1 MKDSVYRAPKGTRDL
16 VWPDSERRRSF
27 IDLFAKIV
35 SRSGYAEIVPPMFEH
50 IEVFQRLGDGTD
62 VVRKEMYNFEDKGGR
77 NIALRPEQTA
87 SIVRSYAE
95 HRPSLPWKVWY
106 AGPNFRYERAQK
118 GRFRQFDQVGVE
130 ALGADDP
137 YLDVEVI
144 AIAWRFYEALG
155 LKQVNLLLNSVGTI
169 QDRTRYVEALRGYL
183 EKRKG
188 DLSTEMQE
196 TLVSNPLRVLDS
208 KRTEDIEVVSEAPSI
223 LEHLSV
229 EANSHFNKVQEG
241 LQKLKIPYSVTPNL
255 VRGLDYY
262 VQTTFEFTT
271 KSIDAAQD
279 AIGGGG
285 RYDGLAAEMGAPE
298 TPGVGFALGLDRT
311 LMACEAEKTFIGQ
324 EQLLQIYV
332 VDTTGGENSLIITD
346 QLRQKGFKV
355 DRSFGDRS
363 MKAQM
368 KAADKSGAKIALI
381 IGEDEVE
388 KGVVTIRDL
397 RGEEGQEEIAS
408 DSIIANLEKRLG

>member
-16 VWPDSERRRSF
+16 VWPDSKRRRSF
-27 IDLFAKIV
+27 IDLFAEIV
-35 SRSGYAEIVPPMFEH
+35 SSAGYAEIVLPMFEH
-50 IEVFQRLGDGTD
+50 VEVFQRLGDGTD
-62 VVRKEMYNFEDKGGR
+62 VVRKEMYDFEDKGGR

-87 SIVRSYAE
+87 SIVRAYAE

-118 GRFRQFDQVGVE
+118 GRFRQFDQVGIE

-155 LKQVNLLLNSVGTI
+155 LKQVNLSLNSVGTL
-169 QDRTRYVEALRGYL
+169 QDRIVYIEALSEYL
-183 EKRKG
+183 EKQKG
-188 DLSTEMQE
+188 FLSTEAQE
-196 TLVSNPLRVLDS
+196 TLSSNPLRVLDS
-208 KRTEDIEVVSEAPSI
+208 KRAEDIEVVSQAPSI
-223 LEHLSV
+223 LEHLSE
-229 EANSHFNKVQEG
+229 EANNHFSKVEEG
-241 LQKLKIPYSVTPNL
+241 LKKLEIPYLVQPNL

-262 VQTTFEFTT
+262 VQTTFEFSTE
-271 KSIDAAQD
+271 SIDAAQD

-285 RYDGLAAEMGAPE
+285 RYDGLAAEMGAPA

-311 LMACEAEKTFIGQ
+311 LMACEAEKTFIGP
-324 EQLLQIYV
+324 EQLLQVYV
-332 VDTTGGENSLIITD
+332 IDTTGGENSLVITD
-346 QLRQKGFKV
+346 QLRQNGFKV

-381 IGEDEVE
+381 VGEDEVE

-408 DSIIANLEKRLG
+408 DSIIANLEKRL

>member
-27 IDLFAKIV
+27 IDLFAEIV
-35 SRSGYAEIVPPMFEH
+35 SSAGYAEIVLPMFEH
-50 IEVFQRLGDGTD
+50 VEVFQRLGDGTD
-62 VVRKEMYNFEDKGGR
+62 VVRKEMYDFEDKGGR

-87 SIVRSYAE
+87 SIVRAYAE

-118 GRFRQFDQVGVE
+118 GRFRQFDQVGIE

-155 LKQVNLLLNSVGTI
+155 LKQVNLSLNSVGTL
-169 QDRTRYVEALRGYL
+169 QDRIIYIEALSEYL
-183 EKRKG
+183 EKQKG
-188 DLSTEMQE
+188 FLSTEAQE
-196 TLVSNPLRVLDS
+196 TLSSNPLRVLDS
-208 KRTEDIEVVSEAPSI
+208 KRVEDIEVVSQAPSI
-223 LEHLSV
+223 LEHLSE
-229 EANSHFNKVQEG
+229 EANNHFSKVEEG
-241 LQKLKIPYSVTPNL
+241 LKKLEIPYLVQPNL

-262 VQTTFEFTT
+262 VQTTFEFSTE
-271 KSIDAAQD
+271 SIDAAQD

-285 RYDGLAAEMGAPE
+285 RYDGLAAEMGAPA

-311 LMACEAEKTFIGQ
+311 LMACEAEKTFIGP
-324 EQLLQIYV
+324 EQLLQVYV
-332 VDTTGGENSLIITD
+332 IDTTGGENSLVITD
-346 QLRQKGFKV
+346 QLRQNGFKV

-381 IGEDEVE
+381 VGEDEVE

-408 DSIIANLEKRLG
+408 DSIIANLEKRL

>member
-27 IDLFAKIV
+27 IDLFAEIV
-35 SRSGYAEIVPPMFEH
+35 SSAGYAEIVLPMFEH
-50 IEVFQRLGDGTD
+50 VEVFQRLGDGTD
-62 VVRKEMYNFEDKGGR
+62 VVRKEMYDFEDKGGR

-87 SIVRSYAE
+87 SIVRAYAE

-118 GRFRQFDQVGVE
+118 GRFRQFDQVGIE

-155 LKQVNLLLNSVGTI
+155 LKQVNLSLNSVGTL
-169 QDRTRYVEALRGYL
+169 QDRIVYIEALSEYL
-183 EKRKG
+183 EKQKG
-188 DLSTEMQE
+188 FLSTEAQE
-196 TLVSNPLRVLDS
+196 TLSSNPLRVLDS
-208 KRTEDIEVVSEAPSI
+208 KRVEDIEVVSQAPSI
-223 LEHLSV
+223 LEHLSEEASNHFSKV
-229 EANSHFNKVQEG
+229 EEG
-241 LQKLKIPYSVTPNL
+241 LKKLEIPYLIKPNL

-262 VQTTFEFTT
+262 VQTTFEFSTE
-271 KSIDAAQD
+271 SIDAAQD

-285 RYDGLAAEMGAPE
+285 RYDGLAAEMGAPA

-311 LMACEAEKTFIGQ
+311 LMACEAEKTFIGP
-324 EQLLQIYV
+324 EQLLQVYV
-332 VDTTGGENSLIITD
+332 IDTTGGENSLVITD
-346 QLRQKGFKV
+346 QLRQNGFKV

-381 IGEDEVE
+381 VGEDEVE

-408 DSIIANLEKRLG
+408 DSIIANLEKRL

>member
-27 IDLFAKIV
+27 IDLFAEIV
-35 SRSGYAEIVPPMFEH
+35 SSAGYAEIVLPMFEH
-50 IEVFQRLGDGTD
+50 VEVFQRLGDGTD
-62 VVRKEMYNFEDKGGR
+62 VVRKEMYDFEDKGGR

-87 SIVRSYAE
+87 SIVRAYAE

-106 AGPNFRYERAQK
+106 SGPNFRYERAQK
-118 GRFRQFDQVGVE
+118 GRFRQFDQVGIE

-155 LKQVNLLLNSVGTI
+155 LKQVNLSLNSVGAL
-169 QDRTRYVEALRGYL
+169 QDRIIYIEALSEYL
-183 EKRKG
+183 EKQKG
-188 DLSTEMQE
+188 FLSTEAQE
-196 TLVSNPLRVLDS
+196 TLSSNPLRVLDS
-208 KRTEDIEVVSEAPSI
+208 KRAEDIEVVSQAPSI
-223 LEHLSV
+223 LEHLSEEASNHFSKV
-229 EANSHFNKVQEG
+229 EEG
-241 LQKLKIPYSVTPNL
+241 LKKLEIPYLVQPNL

-262 VQTTFEFTT
+262 VQTTFEFSTE
-271 KSIDAAQD
+271 SIDAAQD

-285 RYDGLAAEMGAPE
+285 RYDGLAAEMGAPA

-311 LMACEAEKTFIGQ
+311 LMACEAEKTFIGP
-324 EQLLQIYV
+324 EQLLQVYV
-332 VDTTGGENSLIITD
+332 IDTTGGENSLVITD
-346 QLRQKGFKV
+346 QLRQNGFKV

-381 IGEDEVE
+381 VGEDEVE

-408 DSIIANLEKRLG
+408 DSIIANLEKRL

>member
-27 IDLFAKIV
+27 IDLFAEIV
-35 SRSGYAEIVPPMFEH
+35 SSAGYAEIVLPMFEH
-50 IEVFQRLGDGTD
+50 VEVFQRLGDGTD
-62 VVRKEMYNFEDKGGR
+62 VVRKEMYDFEDKGGR

-87 SIVRSYAE
+87 SIVRAYAE

-118 GRFRQFDQVGVE
+118 GRFRQFDQVGIE

-155 LKQVNLLLNSVGTI
+155 LKQVNLSLNSVGTL
-169 QDRTRYVEALRGYL
+169 QDRIIYIEALSEYL
-183 EKRKG
+183 EKQKG
-188 DLSTEMQE
+188 FLSTEAQE
-196 TLVSNPLRVLDS
+196 TLSSNPLRVLDS
-208 KRTEDIEVVSEAPSI
+208 KRAEDIEVVSQAPSI
-223 LEHLSV
+223 LEHLSE
-229 EANSHFNKVQEG
+229 EANNHFSKVEEG
-241 LQKLKIPYSVTPNL
+241 LKKLEIPYLVQPNL

-262 VQTTFEFTT
+262 VQTTFEFSTE
-271 KSIDAAQD
+271 SIDAAQD

-285 RYDGLAAEMGAPE
+285 RYDGLAAEMGAPA

-311 LMACEAEKTFIGQ
+311 LMACEAEKTFIGP
-324 EQLLQIYV
+324 EQLLQVYV
-332 VDTTGGENSLIITD
+332 IDTTGGENSLVITD
-346 QLRQKGFKV
+346 QLRQNGFKV

-381 IGEDEVE
+381 VGEDEVE

-408 DSIIANLEKRLG
+408 DSIIANLEKRL

>member
-27 IDLFAKIV
+27 IDLFAEIV
-35 SRSGYAEIVPPMFEH
+35 SSAGYAEIVLPMFEH
-50 IEVFQRLGDGTD
+50 VEVFQRLGDGTD
-62 VVRKEMYNFEDKGGR
+62 VVRKEMYDFEDKGGR
-77 NIALRPEQTA
+77 NIALRPDPTA
-87 SIVRSYAE
+87 SIVRAYAE

-118 GRFRQFDQVGVE
+118 GRFRQFDQVGIE

-155 LKQVNLLLNSVGTI
+155 LKQVNLSLNSVGTL
-169 QDRTRYVEALRGYL
+169 QDRIIYIEALSEYL
-183 EKRKG
+183 EKQKG
-188 DLSTEMQE
+188 FLSTEAQE
-196 TLVSNPLRVLDS
+196 TLSSNPLRVLDS
-208 KRTEDIEVVSEAPSI
+208 KRAEDIEVVSQAPSI
-223 LEHLSV
+223 LEHLSE
-229 EANSHFNKVQEG
+229 EANNHFSKVEEG
-241 LQKLKIPYSVTPNL
+241 LKKLEIPYLVQPNL

-262 VQTTFEFTT
+262 VQTTFEFSTE
-271 KSIDAAQD
+271 SIDAAQD

-285 RYDGLAAEMGAPE
+285 RYDGLAAEMGAPA

-311 LMACEAEKTFIGQ
+311 LMACEAEKTFIGP
-324 EQLLQIYV
+324 EQLLQVYV
-332 VDTTGGENSLIITD
+332 IDTTGGENSLVITD
-346 QLRQKGFKV
+346 QLRQNGFKV

-381 IGEDEVE
+381 VGEDEVE

-408 DSIIANLEKRLG
+408 DSIIANLEKRL

>member
-27 IDLFAKIV
+27 IDLFAEIV
-35 SRSGYAEIVPPMFEH
+35 SSAGYAEIVLPMFEH
-50 IEVFQRLGDGTD
+50 VEVFQRLGDGTD
-62 VVRKEMYNFEDKGGR
+62 VVRKEMYDFEDKGGR

-87 SIVRSYAE
+87 SIVRAYAE

-118 GRFRQFDQVGVE
+118 GRFRQFDQVGIE

-155 LKQVNLLLNSVGTI
+155 LKQVNLSLNSVGTL
-169 QDRTRYVEALRGYL
+169 QDRIIYIEALSEYL
-183 EKRKG
+183 EKQKG
-188 DLSTEMQE
+188 FLSTEAQE
-196 TLVSNPLRVLDS
+196 TLSSNPLRVLDS
-208 KRTEDIEVVSEAPSI
+208 KRAEDIEVVSQAPSI
-223 LEHLSV
+223 LEHLSE
-229 EANSHFNKVQEG
+229 EANNHFSKVEEG
-241 LQKLKIPYSVTPNL
+241 LKKLEIPYLVQPNL

-262 VQTTFEFTT
+262 VQTTFEFSTE
-271 KSIDAAQD
+271 SIDAAQD

-285 RYDGLAAEMGAPE
+285 RYDGLAAEMGAPA

-311 LMACEAEKTFIGQ
+311 LMACEAEKTFIGP
-324 EQLLQIYV
+324 EQLLQVYV
-332 VDTTGGENSLIITD
+332 IDTTGGENSLLITD
-346 QLRQKGFKV
+346 QLRQNGFKV

-381 IGEDEVE
+381 VGEDEVE

-408 DSIIANLEKRLG
+408 DSIIANLEKRL

>member
-1 MKDSVYRAPKGTRDL
+1 MKNSVYRAPKGTRDL
-16 VWPDSERRRSF
+16 VWPNSARRRSF
-27 IDLFAKIV
+27 IDLFAEIV
-35 SRSGYAEIVPPMFEH
+35 SSAGYTEIVLPMFEH

-62 VVRKEMYNFEDKGGR
+62 VVRKEMYDFEDKGGR

-106 AGPNFRYERAQK
+106 EGPNFRYERAQK

-130 ALGADDP
+130 ALGTDDSH
-137 YLDVEVI
+137 LDVEVI
-144 AIAWRFYEALG
+144 AIAWRFFEALG
-155 LKQVNLLLNSVGTI
+155 LKQVDLLLNSVGTL
-169 QDRTRYVEALRGYL
+169 QDRVRYIETLSGYL
-183 EKRKG
+183 EKQKG
-188 DLSTEMQE
+188 ALSTAAQE
-196 TLVSNPLRVLDS
+196 TLASNPLRVLDS
-208 KRTEDIEVVSEAPSI
+208 KRAEDVEVISEAPSI
-223 LEHLSV
+223 LEHLSD
-229 EANSHFNKVQEG
+229 EANNHFNKVQEG
-241 LQKLKIPYSVTPNL
+241 LKKLKVPYSVQPNL

-285 RYDGLAAEMGAPE
+285 RYDGLAEEMGAPA

-311 LMACEAEKTFIGQ
+311 LMACDAEKTFLET

-332 VDTTGGENSLIITD
+332 VDTTGGEYSLVVTD
-346 QLRQKGFKV
+346 QLRQNGFKV

-368 KAADKSGAKIALI
+368 KAADKSGAKIAVI
-381 IGEDEVE
+381 IGEDEVK

-408 DSIIANLEKRLG
+408 DAAIANLRKRLG

>member
-27 IDLFAKIV
+27 IDLFAEIV
-35 SRSGYAEIVPPMFEH
+35 SSAGYAEIVLPMFEH
-50 IEVFQRLGDGTD
+50 VEVFQRLGDGTD
-62 VVRKEMYNFEDKGGR
+62 VVRKEMYDFEDKGGR

-87 SIVRSYAE
+87 SIVRAYAE

-118 GRFRQFDQVGVE
+118 GRFRQFDQVGIE

-155 LKQVNLLLNSVGTI
+155 LKQVNLSLNSVGTL
-169 QDRTRYVEALRGYL
+169 QDRIVYIEALSEYL
-183 EKRKG
+183 EKQKG
-188 DLSTEMQE
+188 FLSTEAQE
-196 TLVSNPLRVLDS
+196 TLSSNPLRVLDS
-208 KRTEDIEVVSEAPSI
+208 KRAEDIEVVSQAPSI
-223 LEHLSV
+223 LEHLSEEASNHFSKV
-229 EANSHFNKVQEG
+229 EEG
-241 LQKLKIPYSVTPNL
+241 LKKLEIPYLVKPNL

-262 VQTTFEFTT
+262 VQTTFEFSTE
-271 KSIDAAQD
+271 SIDAAQD

-285 RYDGLAAEMGAPE
+285 RYDGLAAEMGAPA

-311 LMACEAEKTFIGQ
+311 LMACEAEKTFIGP
-324 EQLLQIYV
+324 EQLLQVYV
-332 VDTTGGENSLIITD
+332 IDTTGGENSLVITD
-346 QLRQKGFKV
+346 QLRQNGFKV

-381 IGEDEVE
+381 VGEDEVE

-408 DSIIANLEKRLG
+408 DSIIANLEKRL

>member
-27 IDLFAKIV
+27 IDLFAEIV
-35 SRSGYAEIVPPMFEH
+35 SSAGYAEIVLPMFEH
-50 IEVFQRLGDGTD
+50 VEVFQRLGDGTD
-62 VVRKEMYNFEDKGGR
+62 VVRKEMYDFEDKGGR

-87 SIVRSYAE
+87 SIVRAYAE

-118 GRFRQFDQVGVE
+118 GRFRQFDQVGIE

-155 LKQVNLLLNSVGTI
+155 LKQVNLSLNSVGTL
-169 QDRTRYVEALRGYL
+169 QDRIIYIEALSEYL
-183 EKRKG
+183 EKQKG
-188 DLSTEMQE
+188 FLSTEAQE
-196 TLVSNPLRVLDS
+196 TLSSNPLRVLDS
-208 KRTEDIEVVSEAPSI
+208 KRAEDIEVVSQAPSI
-223 LEHLSV
+223 LEHLSE
-229 EANSHFNKVQEG
+229 EANNHFSKVEEG
-241 LQKLKIPYSVTPNL
+241 LKKLEIPYLVKPNL

-262 VQTTFEFTT
+262 VQTTFEFSTE
-271 KSIDAAQD
+271 SIDAAQD

-285 RYDGLAAEMGAPE
+285 RYDGLAAEMGAPA

-311 LMACEAEKTFIGQ
+311 LMACEAEKTFIGP
-324 EQLLQIYV
+324 EQLLQVYV
-332 VDTTGGENSLIITD
+332 IDTTGGENSLVITD
-346 QLRQKGFKV
+346 QLRQNGFKV

-381 IGEDEVE
+381 VGEDEVE

-408 DSIIANLEKRLG
+408 DSIIANLEKRL

>member
-27 IDLFAKIV
+27 IDLFAEIV
-35 SRSGYAEIVPPMFEH
+35 SSAGYAEIVLPMFEH
-50 IEVFQRLGDGTD
+50 VEVFQRLGDGTD
-62 VVRKEMYNFEDKGGR
+62 VVRKEMYDFEDKGGR

-87 SIVRSYAE
+87 SIVRAYAE

-118 GRFRQFDQVGVE
+118 GRFRQFDQVGIE

-155 LKQVNLLLNSVGTI
+155 LKQVNLSLNSVGTL
-169 QDRTRYVEALRGYL
+169 QDRIVYIEALSEYL
-183 EKRKG
+183 EKQKG
-188 DLSTEMQE
+188 FLSTEAQE
-196 TLVSNPLRVLDS
+196 TLSSNPLRVLDS
-208 KRTEDIEVVSEAPSI
+208 KRAEDIEVVSQAPII
-223 LEHLSV
+223 LEHLSE
-229 EANSHFNKVQEG
+229 EANNHFSKVEEG
-241 LQKLKIPYSVTPNL
+241 LKKLEIPYLVKPNL

-262 VQTTFEFTT
+262 VQTTFEFSTE
-271 KSIDAAQD
+271 SIDAAQD

-285 RYDGLAAEMGAPE
+285 RYDGLAAEMGAPA

-311 LMACEAEKTFIGQ
+311 LMACEAEKTFIGP
-324 EQLLQIYV
+324 EQLLQVYV
-332 VDTTGGENSLIITD
+332 IDTTGGENSLVITD
-346 QLRQKGFKV
+346 QLRQNGFKV

-381 IGEDEVE
+381 VGEDEVE

-408 DSIIANLEKRLG
+408 DSIIANLEKRL

>member
-1 MKDSVYRAPKGTRDL
+1 VKDSVYRAPKGTRDL

-27 IDLFAKIV
+27 IDLFAEIV
-35 SRSGYAEIVPPMFEH
+35 SSAGYAEIVLPMFEH
-50 IEVFQRLGDGTD
+50 VEVFQRLGDGTD
-62 VVRKEMYNFEDKGGR
+62 VVRKEMYDFEDKGGR

-87 SIVRSYAE
+87 SIVRAYAE

-118 GRFRQFDQVGVE
+118 GRFRQFDQVGIE

-155 LKQVNLLLNSVGTI
+155 LKQVNLSLNSVGTL
-169 QDRTRYVEALRGYL
+169 QDRIVYIEALSEYL
-183 EKRKG
+183 EKQKG
-188 DLSTEMQE
+188 FLSTEAQE
-196 TLVSNPLRVLDS
+196 TLSSNPLRVLDS
-208 KRTEDIEVVSEAPSI
+208 KRAEDIEVVSQAPSI
-223 LEHLSV
+223 LEHLSE
-229 EANSHFNKVQEG
+229 EANNHFSKVEEG
-241 LQKLKIPYSVTPNL
+241 LKKLEIPYLVQPNL

-262 VQTTFEFTT
+262 VQTTFEFSTE
-271 KSIDAAQD
+271 SIDAAQD

-285 RYDGLAAEMGAPE
+285 RYDGLAAEMGAPA

-311 LMACEAEKTFIGQ
+311 LMACEAEKTFIGP
-324 EQLLQIYV
+324 EQLLQVYV
-332 VDTTGGENSLIITD
+332 IDTTGGENSLVITD
-346 QLRQKGFKV
+346 QLRQNGFKV

-381 IGEDEVE
+381 VGEDEVE

-408 DSIIANLEKRLG
+408 DSIIANLEKRL

>member
-27 IDLFAKIV
+27 IDLFAEIV
-35 SRSGYAEIVPPMFEH
+35 SSAGYAEIVLPMFEH
-50 IEVFQRLGDGTD
+50 VEVFQRLGDGTD
-62 VVRKEMYNFEDKGGR
+62 VVRKEMYDFEDKGGR

-87 SIVRSYAE
+87 SIVRAYAE
-95 HRPSLPWKVWY
+95 HRPSLPWKVGY

-118 GRFRQFDQVGVE
+118 GRFRQFDQVGIE

-155 LKQVNLLLNSVGTI
+155 LKQVNLSLNSVWTL
-169 QDRTRYVEALRGYL
+169 QDRIIYIEALSEYL
-183 EKRKG
+183 EKQKG
-188 DLSTEMQE
+188 FLSTEAQE
-196 TLVSNPLRVLDS
+196 TLSSNPLRVLDS
-208 KRTEDIEVVSEAPSI
+208 KRAEDIEVVSQAPSI
-223 LEHLSV
+223 LEHLSE
-229 EANSHFNKVQEG
+229 EANNHFSKVEEG
-241 LQKLKIPYSVTPNL
+241 LKKLEIPYLVQPNL

-262 VQTTFEFTT
+262 VQTTFEFSTE
-271 KSIDAAQD
+271 SIDAAQD

-285 RYDGLAAEMGAPE
+285 RYDGLAAEMGAPA

-311 LMACEAEKTFIGQ
+311 LMACEAEKTFIGP
-324 EQLLQIYV
+324 EQLLQVYV
-332 VDTTGGENSLIITD
+332 IDTTGGENSLVITD
-346 QLRQKGFKV
+346 QLRQNGFKV

-381 IGEDEVE
+381 VGEDEVK

-408 DSIIANLEKRLG
+408 DSIIANLEKRL

>member
-27 IDLFAKIV
+27 IDLFAEIV
-35 SRSGYAEIVPPMFEH
+35 SSAGYAEIVLPMFEH
-50 IEVFQRLGDGTD
+50 VEVFQRLGDGTD
-62 VVRKEMYNFEDKGGR
+62 VVRKEMYDFEDKGGR

-87 SIVRSYAE
+87 SIVRAYAE

-118 GRFRQFDQVGVE
+118 GRFRQFDQVGIE

-155 LKQVNLLLNSVGTI
+155 LKQVNLSLNSVGTL
-169 QDRTRYVEALRGYL
+169 QDRIVYIEALSEYL
-183 EKRKG
+183 EKQKG
-188 DLSTEMQE
+188 FLSTEAQE
-196 TLVSNPLRVLDS
+196 TLSSNPLRVLDS
-208 KRTEDIEVVSEAPSI
+208 KRAEDIEVVSQAPSI
-223 LEHLSV
+223 LENLSE
-229 EANSHFNKVQEG
+229 EANNHFSKVEEG
-241 LQKLKIPYSVTPNL
+241 LKKLEIPYLVKPNL

-262 VQTTFEFTT
+262 VQTTFEFSTE
-271 KSIDAAQD
+271 SIDAAQD

-285 RYDGLAAEMGAPE
+285 RYDGLAAEMGAPA

-311 LMACEAEKTFIGQ
+311 LMACEAEKTFIGP
-324 EQLLQIYV
+324 EQLLQVYV
-332 VDTTGGENSLIITD
+332 IDTTGGENSLVITD
-346 QLRQKGFKV
+346 QLRQNGFKV

-381 IGEDEVE
+381 VGEDEVE

-408 DSIIANLEKRLG
+408 DSIIANLEKRL

>member
-27 IDLFAKIV
+27 IDLFAEIV
-35 SRSGYAEIVPPMFEH
+35 SSAGYAEIVLPMFEH
-50 IEVFQRLGDGTD
+50 VEVFQRLGDGTD
-62 VVRKEMYNFEDKGGR
+62 VVRKEMYDFEDKGGR

-87 SIVRSYAE
+87 SIVRAYAE

-118 GRFRQFDQVGVE
+118 GRFRQFDQVGIE

-155 LKQVNLLLNSVGTI
+155 LKQVNLSLNSVGTL
-169 QDRTRYVEALRGYL
+169 QDRIVYIEALSEYL
-183 EKRKG
+183 EKQKG
-188 DLSTEMQE
+188 FLSTEAQE
-196 TLVSNPLRVLDS
+196 TLSSNPLRVLDS
-208 KRTEDIEVVSEAPSI
+208 KRAEDIEVLSQAPSI
-223 LEHLSV
+223 LEHLSE
-229 EANSHFNKVQEG
+229 EANNHFSKVEEG
-241 LQKLKIPYSVTPNL
+241 LKKLEIPYLVQPNL

-262 VQTTFEFTT
+262 VQTTFEFSTE
-271 KSIDAAQD
+271 SIDAAQD

-285 RYDGLAAEMGAPE
+285 RYDGLAAEMGAPA

-311 LMACEAEKTFIGQ
+311 LMACEAEKTFIGP
-324 EQLLQIYV
+324 EQLLQVYV
-332 VDTTGGENSLIITD
+332 IDTTGGENSLVITD
-346 QLRQKGFKV
+346 QLRQNGFKV

-381 IGEDEVE
+381 VGEDEVE

-408 DSIIANLEKRLG
+408 DSIIANLEKRL

>member
-27 IDLFAKIV
+27 IDLFAEIV
-35 SRSGYAEIVPPMFEH
+35 SSAGYAEIVLPMFEH
-50 IEVFQRLGDGTD
+50 VEVFQRLGDGTD
-62 VVRKEMYNFEDKGGR
+62 VVRKEMYDFEDKGGR

-87 SIVRSYAE
+87 SIVRAYAE

-106 AGPNFRYERAQK
+106 SGPNFRYERAQK
-118 GRFRQFDQVGVE
+118 GRFRQFDQVGIE

-155 LKQVNLLLNSVGTI
+155 LKQVNLSLNSVGTL
-169 QDRTRYVEALRGYL
+169 QDRIIYIEALSEYL
-183 EKRKG
+183 EKQKG
-188 DLSTEMQE
+188 FLSTEAQE
-196 TLVSNPLRVLDS
+196 TLSSNPLRVLDS
-208 KRTEDIEVVSEAPSI
+208 KRAEDIEVVSQAPSI
-223 LEHLSV
+223 LEHLSEEASNHFSKV
-229 EANSHFNKVQEG
+229 EEG
-241 LQKLKIPYSVTPNL
+241 LKKLEIPYLVQPNL

-262 VQTTFEFTT
+262 VQTTFEFSTE
-271 KSIDAAQD
+271 SIDAAQD

-285 RYDGLAAEMGAPE
+285 RYDGLAAEMGAPA

-311 LMACEAEKTFIGQ
+311 LMACEAEKTFIGP
-324 EQLLQIYV
+324 EQLLQVYV
-332 VDTTGGENSLIITD
+332 IDTTGGENSLVITD
-346 QLRQKGFKV
+346 QLRQNGFKV

-381 IGEDEVE
+381 VGEDEVE

-408 DSIIANLEKRLG
+408 DSIIANLEKRL

>member
-27 IDLFAKIV
+27 IDLFAEIV
-35 SRSGYAEIVPPMFEH
+35 SSAGYAEIVLPMFEH
-50 IEVFQRLGDGTD
+50 VEVFQRLGDGTD
-62 VVRKEMYNFEDKGGR
+62 VVRKEMYDFEDKGGR

-87 SIVRSYAE
+87 SIVRAYAE

-118 GRFRQFDQVGVE
+118 GRFRQFDQVGIE

-155 LKQVNLLLNSVGTI
+155 LKQVNLSLNSVGTL
-169 QDRTRYVEALRGYL
+169 QDRIVYIEALSEYL
-183 EKRKG
+183 EKQKG
-188 DLSTEMQE
+188 FLSTEAQE
-196 TLVSNPLRVLDS
+196 TLSSNPLRVLDS
-208 KRTEDIEVVSEAPSI
+208 KRAEDIEVVSQAPSI
-223 LEHLSV
+223 LENLSE
-229 EANSHFNKVQEG
+229 EANNHFSKVEEG
-241 LQKLKIPYSVTPNL
+241 LKKLEIPYLVQPNL

-262 VQTTFEFTT
+262 VQTTFEFSTE
-271 KSIDAAQD
+271 SIDAAQD

-285 RYDGLAAEMGAPE
+285 RYDGLAAEMGAPA

-311 LMACEAEKTFIGQ
+311 LMACEAEKTFIGP
-324 EQLLQIYV
+324 EQLLQVYV
-332 VDTTGGENSLIITD
+332 IDTTGGENSLVITD
-346 QLRQKGFKV
+346 QLRQNGFKV

-381 IGEDEVE
+381 VGEDEVE

-408 DSIIANLEKRLG
+408 DSIIANLEKRL

>member
-27 IDLFAKIV
+27 IDLFAEIV
-35 SRSGYAEIVPPMFEH
+35 SSAGYAEIVLPMFEH
-50 IEVFQRLGDGTD
+50 VEVFQRLGDGTD
-62 VVRKEMYNFEDKGGR
+62 VVRKEMYDFEDKGGR

-87 SIVRSYAE
+87 SIVRAYAE

-106 AGPNFRYERAQK
+106 SGPNFRYERAQK
-118 GRFRQFDQVGVE
+118 GRFRQFDQVGIE

-155 LKQVNLLLNSVGTI
+155 LKQVNLSLNSVGAL
-169 QDRTRYVEALRGYL
+169 QDRIIYIEALSEYL
-183 EKRKG
+183 EKQKG
-188 DLSTEMQE
+188 FLSTEAQE
-196 TLVSNPLRVLDS
+196 TLSSNPLRVLDS
-208 KRTEDIEVVSEAPSI
+208 KRAEDIEVVSQAPSI
-223 LEHLSV
+223 LEHLSEEASNHFSKV
-229 EANSHFNKVQEG
+229 EEG
-241 LQKLKIPYSVTPNL
+241 LKKLEIPYLVQPNL

-262 VQTTFEFTT
+262 VQTTFEFSTE
-271 KSIDAAQD
+271 SIDAAQD

-285 RYDGLAAEMGAPE
+285 RYDGLAAEMGAPA

-311 LMACEAEKTFIGQ
+311 LMACEAEKTFIGP
-324 EQLLQIYV
+324 EQLLQVYV
-332 VDTTGGENSLIITD
+332 IDTTGGENSLVITD
-346 QLRQKGFKV
+346 QLRQNGFKV

-381 IGEDEVE
+381 VGEDEVE

-408 DSIIANLEKRLG
+408 GSIIANLEKRLR

>member
-27 IDLFAKIV
+27 IDLFAEIV
-35 SRSGYAEIVPPMFEH
+35 SSAGYAEIVLPMFEH
-50 IEVFQRLGDGTD
+50 VEVFQRLGDGTD
-62 VVRKEMYNFEDKGGR
+62 VVRKEMYDFEDKGGR

-87 SIVRSYAE
+87 SIVRAYAE

-118 GRFRQFDQVGVE
+118 GRFRQFDQVGIE

-155 LKQVNLLLNSVGTI
+155 LKQVNLSLNSVGTL
-169 QDRTRYVEALRGYL
+169 QDRIVYIEALSEYL
-183 EKRKG
+183 EKQKG
-188 DLSTEMQE
+188 FLSTEAQE
-196 TLVSNPLRVLDS
+196 TLSSNPLRVLDS
-208 KRTEDIEVVSEAPSI
+208 KRAEDIEVISQAPSI
-223 LEHLSV
+223 LEHLSEEASNHFSKV
-229 EANSHFNKVQEG
+229 EEG
-241 LQKLKIPYSVTPNL
+241 LKKLEIPYLVQPNL

-262 VQTTFEFTT
+262 VQTTFEFSTE
-271 KSIDAAQD
+271 SIDAAQD

-285 RYDGLAAEMGAPE
+285 RYDGLAAEMGAPA

-311 LMACEAEKTFIGQ
+311 LMACEAEKTFIGP
-324 EQLLQIYV
+324 EQLLQVYV
-332 VDTTGGENSLIITD
+332 IDTTGGENSLVITD
-346 QLRQKGFKV
+346 QLRQNGFKV

-381 IGEDEVE
+381 VGEDEVE

-408 DSIIANLEKRLG
+408 DSIIANLEKRL

>member
-27 IDLFAKIV
+27 IDLFAEIV
-35 SRSGYAEIVPPMFEH
+35 SSAGYAEIVLPMFEH
-50 IEVFQRLGDGTD
+50 VEVFQRLGDGTD
-62 VVRKEMYNFEDKGGR
+62 VVRKEMYDFEDKGGR

-87 SIVRSYAE
+87 SIVRAYAE

-118 GRFRQFDQVGVE
+118 GRFRQFDQVGIE

-155 LKQVNLLLNSVGTI
+155 LKQVNLSLNSVGTL
-169 QDRTRYVEALRGYL
+169 QDRIIYIEALSEYL
-183 EKRKG
+183 EKQKG
-188 DLSTEMQE
+188 FLSTETQE
-196 TLVSNPLRVLDS
+196 TLSSNPLRVLDS
-208 KRTEDIEVVSEAPSI
+208 KRAEDIEVISQAPSI
-223 LEHLSV
+223 LEHLSEEASNHFSKV
-229 EANSHFNKVQEG
+229 EEG
-241 LQKLKIPYSVTPNL
+241 LKKLEIPYLVQPNL

-262 VQTTFEFTT
+262 VQTTFEFSTE
-271 KSIDAAQD
+271 SIDAAQD

-285 RYDGLAAEMGAPE
+285 RYDGLAAEMGAPA

-311 LMACEAEKTFIGQ
+311 LMACEAEKTFIGP
-324 EQLLQIYV
+324 EQLLQVYV
-332 VDTTGGENSLIITD
+332 IDTTGGENSLVITD
-346 QLRQKGFKV
+346 QLRQNGFKV

-381 IGEDEVE
+381 VGEDEVE

-408 DSIIANLEKRLG
+408 DSIIANLEKRL

>member
-1 MKDSVYRAPKGTRDL
+1 M
-16 VWPDSERRRSF
+16 
-27 IDLFAKIV
+27 FAGIV
-35 SRSGYAEIVPPMFEH
+35 SRAGYAEIVPPMFEH

-62 VVRKEMYNFEDKGGR
+62 VVRKEMYDFEDKGGR
-77 NIALRPEQTA
+77 KIALRPEQTA
-87 SIVRSYAE
+87 SIVRAYAE

-130 ALGADDP
+130 ALGTDDP
-137 YLDVEVI
+137 HLDVEVI

-155 LKQVNLLLNSVGTI
+155 LRQVNLLLNSVGTSH
-169 QDRTRYVEALRGYL
+169 DRTRYIEALSGYL

-188 DLSTEMQE
+188 DLSTEAQE
-196 TLVSNPLRVLDS
+196 TLVSNPLRVLAS
-208 KRTEDIEVVSEAPSI
+208 KRNEDIGVISEAPSI
-223 LEHLSV
+223 LEHLSDD
-229 EANSHFNKVQEG
+229 ANSHFKRVQEG
-241 LQKLKIPYSVTPNL
+241 LEKLKIPYSVEPNL

-271 KSIDAAQD
+271 ESIDAAQD

-285 RYDGLAAEMGAPE
+285 RYDGLAAEMGAPA

-311 LMACEAEKTFIGQ
+311 LMACEAEKTFTGP

-332 VDTTGGENSLIITD
+332 VDTTGGENSLVITD
-346 QLRQKGFKV
+346 QLRQNGFKV

>member
-27 IDLFAKIV
+27 IDLFAEIV
-35 SRSGYAEIVPPMFEH
+35 SSAGYAEIVLPMFEH
-50 IEVFQRLGDGTD
+50 VEVFQRLGDGTD
-62 VVRKEMYNFEDKGGR
+62 VVRKEMYDFEDKGGR

-87 SIVRSYAE
+87 SIVRAYAE

-118 GRFRQFDQVGVE
+118 GRFRQFDQVGIE

-155 LKQVNLLLNSVGTI
+155 LKQVNLSLNSVGTL
-169 QDRTRYVEALRGYL
+169 QDRIVYIEALSEYL
-183 EKRKG
+183 EKQKG
-188 DLSTEMQE
+188 FLSTEAQE
-196 TLVSNPLRVLDS
+196 TLSSNPLRVLDS
-208 KRTEDIEVVSEAPSI
+208 KRAEDIEVVSQAPSI
-223 LEHLSV
+223 LEHLSE
-229 EANSHFNKVQEG
+229 EANNHFSKVEEG
-241 LQKLKIPYSVTPNL
+241 LKKLEIPYLVQPNL

-262 VQTTFEFTT
+262 VQTTFEFSTE
-271 KSIDAAQD
+271 SIDAAQD

-285 RYDGLAAEMGAPE
+285 RYDGLAAEMGAPA

-311 LMACEAEKTFIGQ
+311 LMACEAEKTFIGP
-324 EQLLQIYV
+324 EQLLQVYV
-332 VDTTGGENSLIITD
+332 IDTTGGENSLVITD
-346 QLRQKGFKV
+346 QLRQNGFKV

-381 IGEDEVE
+381 VGEDEVE

-408 DSIIANLEKRLG
+408 DSIIANLEKRLR

>member
-27 IDLFAKIV
+27 IDLFAGIV
-35 SRSGYAEIVPPMFEH
+35 SGAGYTEIVLPMFEH

-87 SIVRSYAE
+87 SIVRAYSE

-106 AGPNFRYERAQK
+106 EGPNFRYERAQK
-118 GRFRQFDQVGVE
+118 GRFRQFDQVGIE

-155 LKQVNLLLNSVGTI
+155 LKQVNLLLNSVGTL
-169 QDRTRYVEALRGYL
+169 QDRILYMKALSEYL
-183 EKRKG
+183 EKEKG
-188 DLSTEMQE
+188 FLSAEAQE
-196 TLVSNPLRVLDS
+196 TLSYNPLRVLDS
-208 KRTEDIEVVSEAPSI
+208 KRDEDIEVVSQAPSI
-223 LEHLSV
+223 LEHLSE
-229 EANSHFNKVQEG
+229 EANNHFSKVQEG
-241 LQKLKIPYSVTPNL
+241 LKKLDIPYSVKPNL

-285 RYDGLAAEMGAPE
+285 RYDGLAAEMGAPA

-311 LMACEAEKTFIGQ
+311 LMACEAEKTFTGP
-324 EQLLQIYV
+324 EQLLQVYV

-346 QLRQKGFKV
+346 QLRQNGFKV
-355 DRSFGDRS
+355 DRSFGGRS

-381 IGEDEVE
+381 VGEDEVE

-408 DSIIANLEKRLG
+408 GSIIANLEKRLR

>member
-27 IDLFAKIV
+27 IDLFAEIV
-35 SRSGYAEIVPPMFEH
+35 SSAGYAEIVLPMFEH
-50 IEVFQRLGDGTD
+50 VEVFQRLGDGTD
-62 VVRKEMYNFEDKGGR
+62 VVRKEMYDFEDKGGR

-87 SIVRSYAE
+87 SIVRAYAE

-118 GRFRQFDQVGVE
+118 GRFRQFDQVGIE

-155 LKQVNLLLNSVGTI
+155 LKQVNLSLNSVGTL
-169 QDRTRYVEALRGYL
+169 QDRIVYIEALSEYL
-183 EKRKG
+183 EKQKG
-188 DLSTEMQE
+188 FLSTEAQE
-196 TLVSNPLRVLDS
+196 TLSSNPLRVLDS
-208 KRTEDIEVVSEAPSI
+208 KRAEDIEVVSQAPSI
-223 LEHLSV
+223 LEHLSEEASNHFSKV
-229 EANSHFNKVQEG
+229 EEG
-241 LQKLKIPYSVTPNL
+241 LKKLEIPYLVQPNL

-262 VQTTFEFTT
+262 VQTTFEFSTE
-271 KSIDAAQD
+271 SIDAAQD

-285 RYDGLAAEMGAPE
+285 RYDGLAAEMGAPA

-311 LMACEAEKTFIGQ
+311 LMACEAEKTFIGP
-324 EQLLQIYV
+324 EQLLQVYV
-332 VDTTGGENSLIITD
+332 IDTTGGENSLVITD
-346 QLRQKGFKV
+346 QLRQNGFKV

-381 IGEDEVE
+381 VGEDEVE

-408 DSIIANLEKRLG
+408 DSIVANLEKRL

>member
-27 IDLFAKIV
+27 IDLFAEIV
-35 SRSGYAEIVPPMFEH
+35 SSAGYAEIVLPMFEH
-50 IEVFQRLGDGTD
+50 VEVFQRLGDGTD
-62 VVRKEMYNFEDKGGR
+62 VVRKEMYDFEDKGGR

-87 SIVRSYAE
+87 SIVRAYAE

-118 GRFRQFDQVGVE
+118 GRFRQFDQVGIE

-155 LKQVNLLLNSVGTI
+155 LKQVNLSLNSVGTL
-169 QDRTRYVEALRGYL
+169 QDRIIYIEALSEYL
-183 EKRKG
+183 EKQKG
-188 DLSTEMQE
+188 FLSTEAQE
-196 TLVSNPLRVLDS
+196 TLSSNPLRVLDS
-208 KRTEDIEVVSEAPSI
+208 KRAEDIEVVSQAPSI
-223 LEHLSV
+223 LEHLSEEASNHFSKV
-229 EANSHFNKVQEG
+229 EEG
-241 LQKLKIPYSVTPNL
+241 LKKLEIPYLVQPNL

-262 VQTTFEFTT
+262 VQTTFEFSTE
-271 KSIDAAQD
+271 SIDAAQD

-285 RYDGLAAEMGAPE
+285 RYDGLAAEMGAPA

-311 LMACEAEKTFIGQ
+311 LMACEAEKTFIGP
-324 EQLLQIYV
+324 EQLLQVYV
-332 VDTTGGENSLIITD
+332 IDTTGGENSLVITD
-346 QLRQKGFKV
+346 QLRQNGFKV

-381 IGEDEVE
+381 VGEDEVE

-408 DSIIANLEKRLG
+408 DSIIANLEKRL

>member
-27 IDLFAKIV
+27 IDLFAEIV
-35 SRSGYAEIVPPMFEH
+35 SSAGYAEIVLPMFEH
-50 IEVFQRLGDGTD
+50 VEVFQRLGDGTD
-62 VVRKEMYNFEDKGGR
+62 VVRKEMYDFEDKGGR

-87 SIVRSYAE
+87 SIVRAYAE

-118 GRFRQFDQVGVE
+118 GRFRQFDQVGIE

-155 LKQVNLLLNSVGTI
+155 LKQVNLSLNSVGSL
-169 QDRTRYVEALRGYL
+169 QDRIVYIEALSEYL
-183 EKRKG
+183 EKQKG
-188 DLSTEMQE
+188 FLSTEAQE
-196 TLVSNPLRVLDS
+196 TLSSNPLRVLDS
-208 KRTEDIEVVSEAPSI
+208 KRAEDFEVVSQAPSI
-223 LEHLSV
+223 LEHLSE
-229 EANSHFNKVQEG
+229 EANNHFSKVEEG
-241 LQKLKIPYSVTPNL
+241 LKKLEIPYLVQPNL

-262 VQTTFEFTT
+262 VQTTFEFSTE
-271 KSIDAAQD
+271 SIDAAQD

-285 RYDGLAAEMGAPE
+285 RYDGLAAEMGAPA

-311 LMACEAEKTFIGQ
+311 LMACEAEKTFIGP
-324 EQLLQIYV
+324 EQLLQVYV
-332 VDTTGGENSLIITD
+332 IDTTGGENSLVITD
-346 QLRQKGFKV
+346 QLRQNGFKV

-381 IGEDEVE
+381 VGEDEVE

-408 DSIIANLEKRLG
+408 DSIIANLEKRL

>member
-1 MKDSVYRAPKGTRDL
+1 VKDSVYRAPKGTRDL

-27 IDLFAKIV
+27 IDLFAEIV
-35 SRSGYAEIVPPMFEH
+35 SSAGYAEIVLPMFEH
-50 IEVFQRLGDGTD
+50 VEVFQRLGDGTD
-62 VVRKEMYNFEDKGGR
+62 VVRKEMYDFEDKGGR

-87 SIVRSYAE
+87 SIVRAYAE

-106 AGPNFRYERAQK
+106 SGPNFRYERAQK
-118 GRFRQFDQVGVE
+118 GRFRQFDQVGIE

-155 LKQVNLLLNSVGTI
+155 LKQVNLSLNSVGTL
-169 QDRTRYVEALRGYL
+169 QDRIIYIEALSEYL
-183 EKRKG
+183 EKQKG
-188 DLSTEMQE
+188 FLSTEAQE
-196 TLVSNPLRVLDS
+196 TLSSNPLRVLDS
-208 KRTEDIEVVSEAPSI
+208 KRAEDIEVVSQAPSI
-223 LEHLSV
+223 LEHLSE
-229 EANSHFNKVQEG
+229 EANNHFSKVEEG
-241 LQKLKIPYSVTPNL
+241 LKKLEIPYLVQPNL

-262 VQTTFEFTT
+262 VQTTFEFSTE
-271 KSIDAAQD
+271 SIDAAQD

-285 RYDGLAAEMGAPE
+285 RYDGLAAEMGAPA

-311 LMACEAEKTFIGQ
+311 LMACEAEKTFIGP
-324 EQLLQIYV
+324 EQLLQVYV
-332 VDTTGGENSLIITD
+332 IDTTGGENSLVITD
-346 QLRQKGFKV
+346 QLRQNGFKV

-381 IGEDEVE
+381 VGEDEVE

-408 DSIIANLEKRLG
+408 DSIIANLEKRL

>member
-27 IDLFAKIV
+27 IDLFAVIA
-35 SRSGYAEIVPPMFEH
+35 SSAGYSEIVPPMFEH

-285 RYDGLAAEMGAPE
+285 RYDGLAAEMGAPD

-311 LMACEAEKTFIGQ
+311 LMACEAEKTFIGP

-332 VDTTGGENSLIITD
+332 VDTTGGENSLVITD

>member
-27 IDLFAKIV
+27 IDLFAEIV
-35 SRSGYAEIVPPMFEH
+35 SSAGYAEIVLPMFEH
-50 IEVFQRLGDGTD
+50 VEVFQRLGDGTD
-62 VVRKEMYNFEDKGGR
+62 VVRKEMYDFEDKGGR

-87 SIVRSYAE
+87 SIVRAYAE

-118 GRFRQFDQVGVE
+118 GRFRQFDQVGIE

-155 LKQVNLLLNSVGTI
+155 LKQVNLSLNSVGTL
-169 QDRTRYVEALRGYL
+169 QDRIIYIEALSEYL
-183 EKRKG
+183 EKQKG
-188 DLSTEMQE
+188 FLSTEAQE
-196 TLVSNPLRVLDS
+196 TLSSNPLRVLDS
-208 KRTEDIEVVSEAPSI
+208 KRAEDIEVVSQAPSI
-223 LEHLSV
+223 LEHLSE
-229 EANSHFNKVQEG
+229 EANNHFSKVEEG
-241 LQKLKIPYSVTPNL
+241 LKKLEIPYLVQPNL

-262 VQTTFEFTT
+262 VQTTFEFSTE
-271 KSIDAAQD
+271 SIDAAQD

-285 RYDGLAAEMGAPE
+285 RYDGLAAEMGAPA

-311 LMACEAEKTFIGQ
+311 LMACKAEKTFIGR
-324 EQLLQIYV
+324 EQLLQVYV
-332 VDTTGGENSLIITD
+332 IDTTGGENSLVITD
-346 QLRQKGFKV
+346 QLRQNGFKV

-381 IGEDEVE
+381 VGEDEVE

-408 DSIIANLEKRLG
+408 DSIIANLEKRF

>member
-1 MKDSVYRAPKGTRDL
+1 VKESVYRAPKGTRDL

-27 IDLFAKIV
+27 IDLFAVIA
-35 SRSGYAEIVPPMFEH
+35 SSAGYSEIVPPMFEH

-62 VVRKEMYNFEDKGGR
+62 VVRKEMYDFEDKGGR

-95 HRPSLPWKVWY
+95 HRPPLPWKVWY

-130 ALGADDP
+130 ALGTDDP
-137 YLDVEVI
+137 YLDIEVI

-155 LKQVNLLLNSVGTI
+155 LKQVNLLLNSVGTT
-169 QDRTRYVEALRGYL
+169 QDRTRYVEALREYL
-183 EKRKG
+183 EKRKD
-188 DLSTEMQE
+188 DLSSEAQE
-196 TLVSNPLRVLDS
+196 TLASNPLRVLDS
-208 KRTEDIEVVSEAPSI
+208 KRAEDVEVISEAPSI
-223 LEHLSV
+223 LEHLSD
-229 EANSHFNKVQEG
+229 ESNSHFDKVQEG

-285 RYDGLAAEMGAPE
+285 RYDGLAAEMGAPD

-311 LMACEAEKTFIGQ
+311 LMACEAEKTFIGP

-332 VDTTGGENSLIITD
+332 VDTTGGENSLVITD